1 LAIKVRFAVTKSL
14 KMLAFSNCKINIGLN
29 IYNQLPNGYHNI
41 ETIFYPVN
49 WFDTIELIENKINSV
64 RYTGYGLM
72 VDGGVENNLIVKAYN
87 MLKQDF
93 NLPGA
98 DLYLLKNIPMGA
110 GLGGGSAN
118 AAAMLKLCN
127 TFFGLNLSNA
137 ALESYAAKLG
147 SDCAF
152 FINNKPAYTFGIGG
166 NLKQIDLKL
175 SDYYIG
181 IVKPNVHISTKTA
194 YENAYKRGEKKSNTA
209 LTDYVHLPVNEW
221 QNYFTNDFEPYVFKE
236 FKEVALIKDKMY
248 ELGALY
254 ASMSGSGSAVYG
266 IFKHQPELKKHFNH
280 PFIFSGKL

>member
-1 LAIKVRFAVTKSL
+1 
-14 KMLAFSNCKINIGLN
+14 MLAFSNCKINIGLN
-29 IYNQLPNGYHNI
+29 IYNRLPNGYHNI
-41 ETIFYPVN
+41 ESIFYPVN
-49 WFDTIELIENKINSV
+49 WFDTVELIENKNNSIK
-64 RYTGYGLM
+64 YTGYGLV
-72 VDGGVENNLIVKAYN
+72 VDGDVENNLIVKAYS
-87 MLKQDF
+87 MLMKDF
-93 NLPGA
+93 KLPGA

-118 AAAMLKLCN
+118 AATTLQLCN
-127 TFFGLNLSNA
+127 NYFGLNLNHA

-152 FINNKPAYTFGIGG
+152 FINNKPAYTFGVGS
-166 NLKQIDLKL
+166 NLTPIDLNL
-175 SDYYIG
+175 SSYYIG
-181 IVKPNVHISTKTA
+181 IVKPNVHISTKLA
-194 YENAYKRGEKKSNTA
+194 YDNAFKRGEKQTNIA
-209 LTDYVHLPVNEW
+209 LTDYIHLPINEW

-266 IFKHQPELKKHFNH
+266 IFKQQPELKKHFKQ